1 MTGAKIAIKAN
12 TMTMENPR
20 TPRRLCRRVVHDVR
34 RTRRNRR
41 MRTGPI
47 DSERGGPGSD
57 SNTWIE
63 YPVLDVRDD
72 VAENHEDRDEEE
84 NRPRE
89 EAVAGEDR
97 DEQVRTESVVRE
109 DVLEDDRSANDEAQ
123 ADRQRRDDRQ
133 VRVSSGVPPPHHPF
147 RQAFRLRRQDEI
159 LPHDLQHRGLH

>member
-41 MRTGPI
+41 IRTGPL

-63 YPVLDVRDD
+63 RPVQDVRDD
-72 VAENHEDRDEEE
+72 VAEDHEDRDEEE

-89 EAVAGEDR
+89 EAVAGDNR
-97 DEQVRTESVVRE
+97 DEQVRAESVVRE
-109 DVLEDDRSANDEAQ
+109 NVLEDDRAADDEPQ
-123 ADRQRRDDRQ
+123 ADRQRRDDRHG
-133 VRVSSGVPPPHHPF
+133 RASAGRPPPHAPF
-147 RQAFRLRRQDEI
+147 RQALRLLRQDE
-159 LPHDLQHRGLH
+159 

>member
-41 MRTGPI
+41 IRTGPI

-63 YPVLDVRDD
+63 RPVQDVRDD
-72 VAENHEDRDEEE
+72 VAEDHEDRDEEE

-89 EAVAGEDR
+89 EIGRASGRERGE
-97 DEQVRTESVVRE
+97 
-109 DVLEDDRSANDEAQ
+109 
-123 ADRQRRDDRQ
+123 
-133 VRVSSGVPPPHHPF
+133 
-147 RQAFRLRRQDEI
+147 
-159 LPHDLQHRGLH
+159 